1 MLART
6 SAIPGKEGSFI
17 RLRDRFPDAVANRPA
32 AATAAVMYAFFTS
45 VHPTPDLLHDLFQ
58 WNLL

>member
-17 RLRDRFPDAVANRPA
+17 RLRGRFPDAVASRPA
-32 AATAAVMYAFFTS
+32 AASAAVMYTFFTS
-45 VHPTPDLLHDLFQ
+45 VHPTFDLLHGLS
-58 WNLL
+58 